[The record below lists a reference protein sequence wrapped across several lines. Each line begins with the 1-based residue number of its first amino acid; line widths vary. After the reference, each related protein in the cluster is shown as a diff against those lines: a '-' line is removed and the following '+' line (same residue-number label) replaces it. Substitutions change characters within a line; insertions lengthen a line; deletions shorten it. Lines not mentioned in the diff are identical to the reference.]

1 MVIRHVLTLVYSAN
15 FQLHFQLTSQFYAQ
29 NFYTVSDYNQA
40 NLAKQNFLH
49 QSSVEYYNRVVFALC
64 VSFSILFMC
73 QNLEIILVFL
83 FPENLILP
91 VKELIVIIMLNRK
104 RRRKFCLVYGLLL
117 RSITL
122 GDGSQGEGGTL
133 TFEECVFILWS

>member
-1 MVIRHVLTLVYSAN
+1 
-15 FQLHFQLTSQFYAQ
+15 
-29 NFYTVSDYNQA
+29 
-40 NLAKQNFLH
+40 
-49 QSSVEYYNRVVFALC
+49 
-64 VSFSILFMC
+64 MC

-91 VKELIVIIMLNRK
+91 VKELIVIIMLNCK
-104 RRRKFCLVYGLLL
+104 RRRKFCLIYGLLL

-133 TFEECVFILWS
+133 TFEECVFYGLNPALVYMNRYFIFQTFFLI